1 MKKESIVFSL
11 AGMFFGVLVGWILG
25 SQQAAP
31 PPAAPPPQ
39 AAAPNAQQAAPTP
52 PPVDVQRAAELERT
66 ANAQPSNAAPR
77 IELANLYYDA
87 ERFDLATTWYEA
99 ALKISPK
106 DVNASTDLGICYW
119 YMNQA
124 DRALTQ
130 FDHSLAIDPKHVK
143 TLLNQ
148 GIVLAVGKRDFRGA
162 VEAWQK
168 VVAFAPGSQEAEQA
182 KQGLDGIAS
191 AHPEIKID
199 KGK

>member
-1 MKKESIVFSL
+1 MKKESLVFSL

-25 SQQAAP
+25 SQQVGP
-31 PPAAPPPQ
+31 PPAAPAAQ
-39 AAAPNAQQAAPTP
+39 AGATQQQAAPTP

-77 IELANLYYDA
+77 VELGNLYFDA

-99 ALKISPK
+99 ALKLDPK
-106 DVNASTDLGICYW
+106 DVNVSTDLGICYW

-130 FDHSLAIDPKHVK
+130 FDHSLAIDPKHAK

-148 GIVLAVGKRDFRGA
+148 GIVLALGKRDFRGA
-162 VEAWQK
+162 VVAWQK
-168 VVAFAPGSQEAEQA
+168 VVAVAPGSPEAQQA

-199 KGK
+199 KGA